1 MKIVGFLIEY
11 LFFVILRLII
21 LLIGYKAGKKVG
33 KFLGR
38 LAFRLIRNLRDAA
51 VRNAIVIFGEVSK
64 EVMETLE
71 RAFENV
77 GIFVVDSFFVN
88 CINEDNYREFVEFE
102 DFHYIR
108 ESLSYGKGVIV
119 VTGHFGNWEFLAG
132 VPARLGWVKLAVV
145 MNRQVNPFTES
156 LIVKT
161 RRKANMETIYNQP
174 EEVKRIIS
182 FLKSGGIVGMVVDQ
196 AYYFDPIYVEFFGK
210 PAPTARGPAVFH
222 LKIGSPIVP
231 ARSILLDDGRYKL
244 KFYPPLNFSLPYND
258 ESVTKVMRHINKI
271 FEEWIREDPT
281 QWFSWTHPRWDVE
294 GIVVRKSRQQG

>member
-1 MKIVGFLIEY
+1 MRVVGFIIEY
-11 LFFVILRLII
+11 LFFIVLRLVV
-21 LLIGYKAGKKVG
+21 LVIGYKLGKKVG
-33 KFLGR
+33 RFLGKI
-38 LAFRLIRNLRDAA
+38 AFRLIKNLRDAA
-51 VRNAIVIFGEVSK
+51 IKNATVIFGGIDS
-64 EVMETLE
+64 EVMRILE
-71 RAFENV
+71 KAFENV

-102 DFHYIR
+102 DFHYIQ

-145 MNRQVNPFTES
+145 MNRQINPFTES

-161 RRKANMETIYNQP
+161 RKKANMETIYNQP

-196 AYYFDPIYVEFFGK
+196 AYYFDPIYVEFFGRA
-210 PAPTARGPAVFH
+210 APTARGPAVFH

-231 ARSILLDDGRYKL
+231 ARSILLEDDRYKL
-244 KFYPPLNFSLPYND
+244 KFYPPLKFDLPYND
-258 ESVTKVMRHINKI
+258 ESVMKIMRNINSI
-271 FEEWIREDPT
+271 FEEWIKEDPT

-294 GIVVRKSRQQG
+294 GIVVRKTRQ